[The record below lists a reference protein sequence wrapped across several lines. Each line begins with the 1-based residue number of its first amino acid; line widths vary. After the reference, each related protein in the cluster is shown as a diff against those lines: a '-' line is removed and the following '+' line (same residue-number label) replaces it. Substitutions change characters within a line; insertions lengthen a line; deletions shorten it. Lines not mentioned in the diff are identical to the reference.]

1 MEYNFQSEE
10 YLDLN
15 IAGVTYIDWKTWTLR
30 ENGRLDYQVIYIYE
44 GRIYAE
50 VDGVEQMI
58 PEGNVILY
66 RPHEKQKYSFSAGY
80 PTLHCWI
87 HFTGTACDEILAQAG
102 FADTH
107 ILHIGKNKQLVDI
120 IRKLQT
126 EFSLQKEGHRLLC
139 RGYLLEF
146 FALLMRTRHY
156 RNDPGALRNTLLI
169 EDACTVIH
177 QQLDQHHPLSF
188 YAEYCNLSV
197 SRFSH
202 IFKEITGIS
211 PREYISNA
219 RIEKAASMLTSTYL
233 TIAEIAQKTGYYD
246 QNHFTKA
253 FKQRT
258 GFTPKQYRARSH
270 A

>member
-1 MEYNFQSEE
+1 MECNFQSEE

-15 IAGVTYIDWKTWTLR
+15 IAGVTYIDWRTWTLR
-30 ENGRLDYQVIYIYE
+30 EKGRLDYQIIYIYE
-44 GRIYAE
+44 GQMKAE
-50 VDGVEQMI
+50 IDGAERVI
-58 PEGNVILY
+58 PEGTVILY
-66 RPHEKQKYSFSAGY
+66 RPHEKQRYSFSADH

-87 HFTGTACDEILAQAG
+87 HFSGTACDEILAQAG
-102 FADTH
+102 FTDTH

-126 EFSLQKEGHRLLC
+126 EFRLQKEGHKLLC

-156 RNDPGALRNTLLI
+156 RNDPAALRNTLLI

-177 QQLDQHHPLSF
+177 QQLDQHHPLVF
-188 YAEYCNLSV
+188 YAEHCNLSV

-211 PREYISNA
+211 PREYINNA
-219 RIEKAASMLTSTYL
+219 RMEKAASMLTSTYL

-258 GFTPKQYRARSH
+258 GFTPKQYRARSR
-270 A
+270 